1 MFIDGLTRLQS
12 LICGENA
19 NSNQKILLC
28 IILLLESLLRIV
40 LFFKWM
46 MVDLFMEEN
55 RLRASKGP
63 SEGPLGITGRDEGSG
78 HIGPWPFR
86 ESQKEDSV
94 GRTPWWRSG

>member
-1 MFIDGLTRLQS
+1 
-12 LICGENA
+12 
-19 NSNQKILLC
+19 
-28 IILLLESLLRIV
+28 
-40 LFFKWM
+40 
-46 MVDLFMEEN
+46 MEEN